1 MELQNYVRYELRIV
15 SRAESPVPSSSFDG
29 LIQGLSREEFFTQ
42 CFEKQPVL
50 FRTTRDP
57 ATETT
62 KGKRK
67 RGGEHNE
74 QLFSRSKLVD
84 IVQHQGL
91 PQINNMTIT
100 RYVGG
105 KREDK
110 VFTDEM
116 RPVTKK
122 VLDEAFDKGKYTI
135 QFYQPQRF
143 VDELYLINASFEEIF
158 GTLAGASAYLTPPN
172 SQGLEP
178 HHDDVEVFVLQTE
191 GSKKWRLYLDKSE
204 SLPDYYAKNLPAD
217 RLKSPVEVTLHQGDL
232 LYLPRGAIHEAVT
245 TDSFSTHI
253 TISVY
258 QHYNNKTLFKALL
271 PKLADS
277 LFHQSVDFRRGLPPR
292 MQNFLGTF
300 APAAASSLD
309 KRRVMLEQ
317 MQHFLKE
324 IADHA
329 SDPKT
334 KAEKLLD
341 EAADEV
347 QADFVENRLPPPNDP
362 VGRSSD
368 GFNGACMIEAE
379 SMHMQVEKGSDGLDE
394 LVLYQSFGNDRRR
407 HMGHPLW
414 SEDEDEGE
422 EEEEEEEEED
432 EQLIGKHAVKFPIRL
447 APLITAIRSSLS
459 IDEKALCATV
469 APLGIR
475 GKEVVRVLQL
485 LSQQKFLR

>member
-1 MELQNYVRYELRIV
+1 MALPNYVRMTLRV
-15 SRAESPVPSSSFDG
+15 VEREEGAPFDSFDG
-29 LIQGLSREEFFTQ
+29 VIAGLTREEFFTQ

-57 ATETT
+57 AT

-67 RGGEHNE
+67 RSFVEQ
-74 QLFSRSKLVD
+74 QLFSRAKLVD
-84 IVQHQGL
+84 ILQHQGL

-105 KREDK
+105 RREDK
-110 VFTDEM
+110 VFADET

-122 VLDEAFDKGKYTI
+122 AVDEVFDKGKFTV

-143 VDELYLINASFEEIF
+143 VDELYLINASFEAIF
-158 GTLAGASAYLTPPN
+158 GTLAGASAYLTPPE

-217 RLKSPVEVTLHQGDL
+217 RLESPVEVTVNQGDL
-232 LYLPRGAIHEAVT
+232 LYLPRGTIHEAVT

-258 QHYNNKTLFKALL
+258 QHYSNKTLFKALL

-277 LFHQSVDFRRGLPPR
+277 LFHQSVDFRRGLPLR

-300 APAAASSLD
+300 PPAAGSSQD
-309 KRRVMLEQ
+309 KRRAMLEQ

-329 SDPKT
+329 SDPSTKT
-334 KAEKLLD
+334 ERLLD

-347 QADFVENRLPPPNDP
+347 QADFVENRLPPANAP
-362 VGRSSD
+362 VGRSSAS
-368 GFNGACMIEAE
+368 FNGARMIEAE
-379 SMHMQVEKGSDGLDE
+379 SMHIQVEKGSDGLDE

-414 SEDEDEGE
+414 
-422 EEEEEEEEED
+422 EEEEEEED
-432 EQLIGKHAVKFPIRL
+432 EKDEEEQLIGNHAVKFPLRL
-447 APLITAIRSSLS
+447 APLITAIRSTHS
-459 IDEKALCATV
+459 IDEKVLCATV
-469 APLGIR
+469 SPFGIR
-475 GKEVVRVLQL
+475 REEVGKTLQL
-485 LSQQKFLR
+485 LSQQKFLT